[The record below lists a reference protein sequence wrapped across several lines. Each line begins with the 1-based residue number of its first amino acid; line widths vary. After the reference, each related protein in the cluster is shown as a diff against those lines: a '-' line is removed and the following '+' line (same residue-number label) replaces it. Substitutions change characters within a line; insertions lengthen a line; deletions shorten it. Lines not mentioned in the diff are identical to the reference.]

1 MDGYNLSF
9 GKLGSDKKWRMAGC
23 VADLKNLC
31 INSNILH
38 VMFIFN
44 KQKPALHEHHEAVS
58 WDGMLAVLIHNFVQ
72 ITV

>member
-1 MDGYNLSF
+1 
-9 GKLGSDKKWRMAGC
+9 MAGC

-31 INSNILH
+31 IDSNILH

-58 WDGMLAVLIHNFVQ
+58 WDGMLAILIHNFVQ